1 MDFYMVRRL
10 FLIGAL
16 LPATAMADNAG
27 ALTADLMKKIDSQC
41 SDYAEILTEARWG
54 MALKATKS
62 KAEQVPGS
70 YRDALFKLQKRQ
82 CEIVQQI
89 QMLKVLRESTT
100 ERDWVSVDGDA
111 TLKGLYEKLDE
122 TVKVF

>member
-62 KAEQVPGS
+62 KGS
-70 YRDALFKLQKRQ
+70 KCPAATVMLYSSFK
-82 CEIVQQI
+82 
-89 QMLKVLRESTT
+89 SG
-100 ERDWVSVDGDA
+100 SVRS
-111 TLKGLYEKLDE
+111 
-122 TVKVF
+122 FNRFRC